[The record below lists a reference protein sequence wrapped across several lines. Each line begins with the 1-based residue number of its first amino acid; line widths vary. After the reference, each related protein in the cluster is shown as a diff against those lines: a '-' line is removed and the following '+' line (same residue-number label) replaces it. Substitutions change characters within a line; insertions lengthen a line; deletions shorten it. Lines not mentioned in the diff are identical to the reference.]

1 MIVERNLLAARLI
14 NLPTLGSRS
23 KITEMQL
30 KKKVDS
36 MTLDEIETSFTIII
50 HQLIMQEFPDN
61 EDLEQYLEAD
71 CKNFAVGLKAIED
84 PQYYVNL
91 F

>member
-1 MIVERNLLAARLI
+1 
-14 NLPTLGSRS
+14 
-23 KITEMQL
+23 
-30 KKKVDS
+30 

-84 PQYYVNL
+84 PKYYVNL